1 MLLRHVVAFSLF
13 AASSA
18 VWADAVDINLNNKTA
33 QFQYIAA
40 TGASTQGKSELHL
53 GLLYNNLN
61 SVLVNGGLLVTNNLS
76 GAPGLAI
83 GAGIEAVGATIKDN
97 PPKRYNASAVAL
109 NLQVRY
115 TLPAASQVSFVGD
128 VHYAP
133 NIITFGDADRFRQ
146 LGARVEFELAPQTM
160 LYVGY
165 RQVRFGL
172 KNLPNATLDD
182 SAHIGLQISF

>member
-1 MLLRHVVAFSLF
+1 MLLRQMVAFSLL
-13 AASSA
+13 AASGT

-33 QFQYIAA
+33 QFQYIAT
-40 TGASTQGKSELHL
+40 TGSSTQGNTDLHA
-53 GLLYNNLN
+53 GLLYNNAN
-61 SVLVNGGLLVTNNLS
+61 SVLVNAGLMVTNNLS

-83 GAGIEAVGATIKDN
+83 GAGVEGLVATIKDV
-97 PPKRYNASAVAL
+97 PPTRYNASAVAL
-109 NLQVRY
+109 DVLVRY

-160 LYVGY
+160 LYAGY

-172 KNLPNATLDD
+172 KNKPNATLDD
-182 SAHIGLQISF
+182 SINIGLRISF